1 PDAIALVFGDAEL
14 SYGELNTRAN
24 RLARGLRDYG
34 VGTDVVVGLALERG
48 VAMMVALLAVL
59 KAGGAYLPLDPDY
72 PPERLSHMLRD
83 SGAALV
89 LTQTSLLEQFA
100 PVLKE
105 TGAEAWLLDE
115 AAGGE
120 GGNADNLDL
129 TIHPESLAYVI
140 YTSGSTGLPKGVM
153 VRHDAVT
160 NFLATMSEQP
170 GMTSQDRVLG
180 LTSLSFDIAVLELWL
195 PLTLGARVVLAD
207 RAAAHDPGQLK
218 AMVAAQ
224 GVTMIQ
230 ATPSTWRMLLDH
242 DGPQL
247 PQSCRVLCGGE
258 ALPPDLSRRLVAQA
272 GEVWNLYGPTETTV
286 WSARHRLDAQDDR
299 PVLGGP
305 IGNTTLHILDN
316 DLNLAPVGVA
326 GELYIGGEGLAR
338 GYWRRGALT
347 AERFIPDPFGT
358 PGARLYRTGDVAR
371 WRADGV
377 IEYIGRSDHQVKI
390 RGFRIELGEIEA
402 RLMEQAAVRAAVVVA
417 REVGAGRQLVGYV
430 SGEAS
435 LDGLALKTALS
446 SVLPDYMVPARI
458 VVLDRLPLT
467 PNGKIDRK
475 ALPAPDQLGAA
486 EHVAPRTPTEAALA
500 AIWAD
505 LLRQPNVGVT
515 DNFFELGGDSLTA
528 VQLISRIKRDLGHD
542 LPLNR
547 LFEMTTVETMAAS
560 LAPEIQVDK
569 RGDDIAAML
578 DMLKEVEFSDE

>member
-1 PDAIALVFGDAEL
+1 
-14 SYGELNTRAN
+14 
-24 RLARGLRDYG
+24 
-34 VGTDVVVGLALERG
+34 
-48 VAMMVALLAVL
+48 M
-59 KAGGAYLPLDPDY
+59 
-72 PPERLSHMLRD
+72 
-83 SGAALV
+83 
-89 LTQTSLLEQFA
+89 
-100 PVLKE
+100 
-105 TGAEAWLLDE
+105 
-115 AAGGE
+115 
-120 GGNADNLDL
+120 
-129 TIHPESLAYVI
+129 
-140 YTSGSTGLPKGVM
+140 
-153 VRHDAVT
+153 
-160 NFLATMSEQP
+160 
-170 GMTSQDRVLG
+170 
-180 LTSLSFDIAVLELWL
+180 
-195 PLTLGARVVLAD
+195 VLAD
-207 RAAAHDPGQLK
+207 RAAAHDPSRLK
-218 AMVAAQ
+218 SIVAAK

-242 DGPQL
+242 DGPSL
-247 PQSCRVLCGGE
+247 PASCRVLCGGE
-258 ALPPDLSRRLVAQA
+258 ALAPDLARRLVAQA
-272 GEVWNLYGPTETTV
+272 GEAWNLYGPTETTV

-299 PVLGGP
+299 PLLGGP

-326 GELYIGGEGLAR
+326 GELYIGGAGLAR

-347 AERFIPDPFGT
+347 AERFIPDPFGP

-402 RLMEQAAVRAAVVVA
+402 RLMAQDAVRSAVVVA
-417 REVGAGRQLVGYV
+417 REAGAGRQLVGYV

-435 LDGLALKTALS
+435 LDGSTLKTALS

-475 ALPAPDQLGAA
+475 ALPAPDQLAA
-486 EHVAPRTPTEAALA
+486 SSEHVPPRTAVEVALA

-505 LLRQPNVGVT
+505 LLRQPTVGVT

-528 VQLISRIKRDLGHD
+528 VQLVSRIKRDLGHD

-547 LFEMTTVETMAAS
+547 LFEMTTVETMAAA

-569 RGDDIAAML
+569 RSDDIAAML
-578 DMLKEVEFSDE
+578 DMLKEVELSDE

>member
-1 PDAIALVFGDAEL
+1 
-14 SYGELNTRAN
+14 
-24 RLARGLRDYG
+24 
-34 VGTDVVVGLALERG
+34 
-48 VAMMVALLAVL
+48 
-59 KAGGAYLPLDPDY
+59 
-72 PPERLSHMLRD
+72 
-83 SGAALV
+83 
-89 LTQTSLLEQFA
+89 
-100 PVLKE
+100 
-105 TGAEAWLLDE
+105 
-115 AAGGE
+115 
-120 GGNADNLDL
+120 
-129 TIHPESLAYVI
+129 
-140 YTSGSTGLPKGVM
+140 
-153 VRHDAVT
+153 
-160 NFLATMSEQP
+160 
-170 GMTSQDRVLG
+170 
-180 LTSLSFDIAVLELWL
+180 
-195 PLTLGARVVLAD
+195 
-207 RAAAHDPGQLK
+207 HDPGQLK
-218 AMVAAQ
+218 ALVTAQ

-242 DGPQL
+242 DGPPL

-258 ALPPDLSRRLVAQA
+258 ALPPDLSRRLVTQA
-272 GEVWNLYGPTETTV
+272 GELWNLYGPTETTV

-299 PVLGGP
+299 PMLGGP
-305 IGNTTLHILDN
+305 IGKTTLHILDN

-338 GYWRRGALT
+338 GYWQRGALT
-347 AERFIPDPFGT
+347 AERFIPDPFG
-358 PGARLYRTGDVAR
+358 PAGARLYRTGDVAR
-371 WRADGV
+371 WRSDGV

-402 RLMEQAAVRAAVVVA
+402 RLMEQAAVRAAIVVA
-417 REVGAGRQLVGYV
+417 REVGAGRQLVAYV

-435 LDGLALKTALS
+435 LDGSALKTALS

-475 ALPAPDQLGAA
+475 ALPAPDQLATA

-505 LLRQPNVGVT
+505 LLRQPNIGVT

-547 LFEMTTVETMAAS
+547 LFEMTTVETMAAG